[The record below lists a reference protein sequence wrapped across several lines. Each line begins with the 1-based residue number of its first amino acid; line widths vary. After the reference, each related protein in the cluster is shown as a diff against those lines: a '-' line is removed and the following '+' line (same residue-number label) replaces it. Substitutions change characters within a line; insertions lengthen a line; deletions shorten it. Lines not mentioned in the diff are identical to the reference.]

1 VRILLALPRPLFP
14 ADAGGKI
21 RTLNIFSRLAE
32 RVEIHA
38 VSLADRVRDAGP
50 IAEMQK
56 LFRSYTPVFWN
67 ETTTFSAAFYFKF
80 LASRTSRFPYFLE
93 KYRVPEFR
101 AAIEQI
107 AAREKCEVVLAD
119 FLQTAGAILDS
130 PLRPRVIFQHNV
142 EYVIRK
148 RHWERETNALRR
160 WLLRAE
166 WEKARAIEGE
176 VCRTFDHV
184 ITVSEDDRQIIASE
198 FGVSHVS
205 DLPTGVDLEYFR
217 PQAAERKRG
226 NLVFVGSMDWHPNE
240 DGMFWFVREVWPR
253 VRRAAPHA
261 NLTVVGKNPSARLRA
276 LASGDTSIEITGT
289 VADVRPYL
297 ARAEAAVV
305 PLRIGGGTRIKIFEA
320 MSMERAVLSTT
331 LGAEGL
337 PVTPGRDI
345 LLEDEPEGFARAA
358 AFLLADAARCDA
370 IARAAREKVVRDH
383 SWETVAAKMEEIL
396 ARAAGAAKHAAGSP
410 VAAER

>member
-1 VRILLALPRPLFP
+1 MPRPLFP

-21 RTLNIFSRLAE
+21 RTLNIFSRLAD
-32 RVEIHA
+32 RMEIHA
-38 VSLADRVRDAGP
+38 VSLADRERDAGP
-50 IAEMQK
+50 VAEMQK

-67 ETTTFSAAFYFKF
+67 ETTTFSLAFYFKF
-80 LASRTSRFPYFLE
+80 LASRASRYPYFLE
-93 KYRVPEFR
+93 KYCVPEFR
-101 AAIEQI
+101 AAIEQL
-107 AAREKCEVVLAD
+107 AVREKCDVVLAD
-119 FLQTAGAILDS
+119 FLQTAAVILDS

-142 EYVIRK
+142 EYIIRK
-148 RHWERETNALRR
+148 RHWETETNALRK
-160 WLLRAE
+160 WLLCAE
-166 WEKARAIEGE
+166 WEKARAIEAE

-184 ITVSEDDRQIIASE
+184 ITVSEDDRRIIASE

-205 DLPTGVDLEYFR
+205 ELPTGVDLDYFQ

-240 DGMFWFVREVWPR
+240 DGIFWFVREVWPQ

-261 NLTVVGKNPSARLRA
+261 SLTVVGKNPSARLRA
-276 LASGDTSIEITGT
+276 LANGDASIEITGT

-337 PVTPGRDI
+337 PVAPGRDI

-358 AFLLADAARCDA
+358 AFLLADAARRDA

-383 SWETVAAKMEEIL
+383 NWENVAAKMEEIL
-396 ARAAGAAKHAAGSP
+396 TRAAGKAKRAADSP

>member
-1 VRILLALPRPLFP
+1 MKILLALPRPLFP

-21 RTLNIFSRLAE
+21 RTLNIFSRLAS

-38 VSLADRVRDAGP
+38 ASLADREKDAEP
-50 IAEMQK
+50 IAEMHK
-56 LFRSYTPVFWN
+56 LFRSYTPVYWN
-67 ETTTFSAAFYFKF
+67 ETTTFSPAFYLKF
-80 LASRTSRFPYFLE
+80 LTSRTSRFPYFLE

-107 AAREKCEVVLAD
+107 AAREKCDVVLAD

-148 RHWERETNALRR
+148 RHWERETNALRK

-184 ITVSEDDRQIIASE
+184 ITVSEDDRHMIERE
-198 FGVSHVS
+198 FGVNHVS

-217 PQAAERKRG
+217 PQIVERKPG

-240 DGMFWFVREVWPR
+240 DGIFWFVREVWPH
-253 VRRAAPHA
+253 VRQAAPHA
-261 NLTVVGKNPSARLRA
+261 SLTVVGKNPSGRLRA
-276 LASGDTSIEITGT
+276 LAGGDTAIEITGT
-289 VADVRPYL
+289 VTDVRPYL
-297 ARAEAAVV
+297 ARAEAAIV

-345 LLEDEPEGFARAA
+345 LLEDQPEGFARAA
-358 AFLLADAARCDA
+358 AFLLSDAERRDA

-383 SWETVAAKMEEIL
+383 SWDTVAARMEEL
-396 ARAAGAAKHAAGSP
+396 VERSVTRAQRAVTRGACN
-410 VAAER
+410 